1 VSRRPRRVVILGASG
16 YIGSAVAASLAREP
30 NVAVLG
36 HSSATLDLRSPQAVE
51 GLEAVVGPDTTVLLV
66 SALTPDR
73 GQTIATFMTNLQ
85 MVANVARYLETHAVG
100 RCVYV
105 GSDAVY
111 GFDVNPVTEAT
122 PVAPAGPYALAKY
135 AGERLLES
143 VGAARGFPVASLRVT
158 GVYGPGDPH
167 SAYGPNAFARSIARD
182 HTIRLFGQ
190 GEEER
195 DHIYIDDLAR
205 LVASLTLSEETGVF
219 NVATGESRTFG
230 DIVEILRGLVPYE
243 LHVTSAPR
251 KGPITHRRFDTTRL
265 RRSVPDLG
273 LTPFKEG
280 ARATLLAFGAL
291 SHA

>member
-1 VSRRPRRVVILGASG
+1 VSRRPRRVVVLGASG

-30 NVAVLG
+30 NVTALG
-36 HSSATLDLRSPQAVE
+36 YSSATLDLSSPHAVE

-85 MVANVARYLETHAVG
+85 MVANVARCLETHVVS
-100 RCVYV
+100 RCVYIS
-105 GSDAVY
+105 SDAVY

-122 PVAPAGPYALAKY
+122 PVAPAGSYALAKY

-167 SAYGPNAFARSIARD
+167 SAYGPNAFARSIAGD
-182 HTIRLFGQ
+182 HTVRLFGQ

-195 DHIYIDDLAR
+195 DHIYIDDVAR
-205 LVASLTLSEETGVF
+205 LVTALTLSEETGVF
-219 NVATGESRTFG
+219 NVATGESRTFRE
-230 DIVEILRGLVPYE
+230 IVETLRGLVPYE
-243 LHVTSAPR
+243 IGVTSVPR

-265 RRSVPDLG
+265 RRTVPDLG

-280 ARATLLAFGAL
+280 AKATLRAFGAL